1 VKVNWCPAH
10 FVCVLQSR
18 SLLSVGTACSY
29 SSATHTVAVTHASS
43 LSTVEKLVPKSHV
56 AHWRSA
62 VMEPATAR
70 PEPTAHVRHAAQ
82 VSVAVVLALAS
93 DLKKPDAHVSH
104 ARSLLAVAAVLVKV
118 PAAQTALTVAHAS
131 PLASPEYVVPA
142 TQAAHWRS
150 VDAVPSFDL
159 PSPIGHVAHA
169 AQVSVAVVL
178 ALALDLNVPPAHAS
192 HVRSLMAVAT
202 VLV

>member
-1 VKVNWCPAH
+1 LP
-10 FVCVLQSR
+10 VLQVAHAAQLSIASVPVLAAALNVPFAQLLQVR
-18 SLLSVGTACSY
+18 SLLMVDTEAVNVPSAHGALVGTH
-29 SSATHTVAVTHASS
+29 SSP
-43 LSTVEKLVPKSHV
+43 LSTAEN
-56 AHWRSA
+56 
-62 VMEPATAR
+62 E
-70 PEPTAHVRHAAQ
+70 
-82 VSVAVVLALAS
+82 
-93 DLKKPDAHVSH
+93 
-104 ARSLLAVAAVLVKV
+104 
-118 PAAQTALTVAHAS
+118 
-131 PLASPEYVVPA
+131 VPA
-142 TQAAHWRS
+142 TQAAHSRS